1 MAKVAILLAGLFG
14 LGCGTFPI
22 GGAGNTPSLANLG
35 QNNFLATLCAT
46 FQNRLPMCSSLGA
59 LPTGRSLERTFGGA
73 GNVQSPLNL
82 GSTPGQVNNILA
94 TICATLQNRLPICSS
109 LGALPT
115 GRSLERHGKGKDGK
129 GGKDSSNDL
138 LSGITDLLSLP
149 GVDLLTQIL
158 NGVLGLAAAAAAGTA
173 VAGAISTFFPTI
185 TTTKLA
191 PIPSPV
197 TDIGGFLASPTV
209 SNLIQALLAGDV
221 VGVLTNAAALAASLL
236 FQQIQQGFPASR

>member
-1 MAKVAILLAGLFG
+1 MAKVALLLAGLFG

-22 GGAGNTPSLANLG
+22 GGAGNVPSLANLG

-46 FQNRLPMCSSLGA
+46 FQNRLPICSSLGA

-115 GRSLERHGKGKDGK
+115 GRSLGQGTFPIL
-129 GGKDSSNDL
+129 GGAGN
-138 LSGITDLLSLP
+138 TPSLANL
-149 GVDLLTQIL
+149 GQNNFLTTL
-158 NGVLGLAAAAAAGTA
+158 CAT
-173 VAGAISTFFPTI
+173 
-185 TTTKLA
+185 
-191 PIPSPV
+191 
-197 TDIGGFLASPTV
+197 
-209 SNLIQALLAGDV
+209 
-221 VGVLTNAAALAASLL
+221 
-236 FQQIQQGFPASR
+236 

>member
-1 MAKVAILLAGLFG
+1 MAKVALLLAGLFV

-46 FQNRLPMCSSLGA
+46 FQN
-59 LPTGRSLERTFGGA
+59 
-73 GNVQSPLNL
+73 Q
-82 GSTPGQVNNILA
+82 
-94 TICATLQNRLPICSS
+94 LPICSS
-109 LGALPT
+109 LGSLPT
-115 GRSLERHGKGKDGK
+115 GRSLERHGKGKDGKGKGKHGKGKSGKGKDGK

-185 TTTKLA
+185 TTTRLA

-221 VGVLTNAAALAASLL
+221 VGVLSNAAALAASLL
-236 FQQIQQGFPASR
+236 FQQIQQGFPASG

>member
-1 MAKVAILLAGLFG
+1 MGAKVALLLAGLFG
-14 LGCGTFPI
+14 LGCGTFPL

-35 QNNFLATLCAT
+35 QNNFLTTLCAT
-46 FQNRLPMCSSLGA
+46 F
-59 LPTGRSLERTFGGA
+59 
-73 GNVQSPLNL
+73 
-82 GSTPGQVNNILA
+82 
-94 TICATLQNRLPICSS
+94 QNRLPICSS

-129 GGKDSSNDL
+129 GKDGKGKGGKGKDGKGGKDSSNDL
-138 LSGITDLLSLP
+138 LFGITDLLSLP

-185 TTTKLA
+185 TTTRLA

-236 FQQIQQGFPASR
+236 FQQIQQGFPASG